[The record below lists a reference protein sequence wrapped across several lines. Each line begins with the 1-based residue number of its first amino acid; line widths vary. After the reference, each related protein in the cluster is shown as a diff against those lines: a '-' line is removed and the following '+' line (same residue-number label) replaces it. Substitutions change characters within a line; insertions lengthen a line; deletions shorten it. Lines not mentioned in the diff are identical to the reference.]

1 MDGKTLNALSSA
13 IFVSRLTLNG
23 EAVDTD
29 DKRLR
34 ASGLYRE
41 WMEGAHPKGEIYNA
55 DGQTWECFQEYD
67 NATYPDIRPGSPAW
81 YTFNR
86 PLHGTSRETA
96 RPFVPVQGAHDIYRA
111 GEYMIWTD
119 GTVQRCK
126 SDTNFSPADYPQAWE
141 EAPAEPEEPAQGD
154 AGNE

>member
-1 MDGKTLNALSSA
+1 MRTGRRGSA
-13 IFVSRLTLNG
+13 SRSTTTPPIPTS
-23 EAVDTD
+23 A
-29 DKRLR
+29 
-34 ASGLYRE
+34 
-41 WMEGAHPKGEIYNA
+41 
-55 DGQTWECFQEYD
+55 
-67 NATYPDIRPGSPAW
+67 PDR
-81 YTFNR
+81 R
-86 PLHGTSRETA
+86 RGTPSTGRETA

-119 GTVQRCK
+119 GTVQWCK